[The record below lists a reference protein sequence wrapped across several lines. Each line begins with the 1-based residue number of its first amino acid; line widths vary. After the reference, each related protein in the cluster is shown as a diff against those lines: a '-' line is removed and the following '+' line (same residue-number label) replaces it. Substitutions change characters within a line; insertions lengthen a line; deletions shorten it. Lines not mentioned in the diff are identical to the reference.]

1 MIQSKIRS
9 SIIALISLSAILTS
23 TEAVSGATPSEKT
36 AANSPAAPVKTNL
49 RPNLPP
55 ANKPSA
61 PKSPLVAATNA
72 APNAAV
78 VSPAVPD
85 KSGTPVVQQRST
97 VVPPA
102 ATEAPAVT
110 PAVPVQ
116 SPAVTPPPA
125 VRSPFVNGHYVLG
138 PTIRINGYHSF
149 EPVVVIVDLSSHYTH
164 VLQLQKDDLVRL
176 TSISNSIG
184 KGATP
189 TPPGRYLVVKKELN
203 PKWIPTKSI
212 DPKQKPVEPYIKDK
226 RNGLGVAKIN
236 LNKFDIALHG
246 TNAPT
251 KIRQDVS
258 HGCIRHSNKDIM
270 RLYGL
275 VKRGTVVY
283 IVKQWSGKVLNEQ
296 DFVKKPAKSKP
307 KPKSKK
313 TK

>member
-1 MIQSKIRS
+1 MIQSKIRA
-9 SIIALISLSAILTS
+9 SIIALVFCSVTLTS
-23 TEAVSGATPSEKT
+23 VEAVSGATPNQNT
-36 AANSPAAPVKTNL
+36 PAKALSTPLKTNP
-49 RPNLPP
+49 RPHLSPT
-55 ANKPSA
+55 KSA
-61 PKSPLVAATNA
+61 PRPPLVAATNA
-72 APNAAV
+72 APTAA
-78 VSPAVPD
+78 
-85 KSGTPVVQQRST
+85 

-102 ATEAPAVT
+102 VGPPGA
-110 PAVPVQ
+110 PVQ
-116 SPAVTPPPA
+116 TPPPV

-138 PTIRINGYHSF
+138 PTIRTNGYHSF

-164 VLQLQKDDLVRL
+164 VLQLQKDELVRL

-184 KGATP
+184 KDATP

-203 PKWIPTKSI
+203 PKWTPTKSI
-212 DPKQKPVEPYIKDK
+212 DPKQRPVEPYIKDK

-270 RLYGL
+270 QLYGL

-283 IVKQWSGKVLNEQ
+283 IVKQWRGKVINEQ

-307 KPKSKK
+307 KAKSKK